1 MKDVQDGEVR
11 IFVGEENPLQEAQ
24 NYSMIVSPYQRSD
37 GEKGL
42 LAIIGPKRMRY
53 EQNKGLIEFMRRA
66 LGGQKYLTSLLLVIN
81 LFKNYKIKDMSK
93 KENISKFAKTIL
105 TVKAVIVNSQNEIL
119 LLKRSNKILNPGKW
133 DLPGG
138 TLEKAETLEE
148 ALTREIQEETGLKIE
163 VADILG
169 TAEFAKE
176 TNNLKMKNVD

>member
-1 MKDVQDGEVR
+1 
-11 IFVGEENPLQEAQ
+11 
-24 NYSMIVSPYQRSD
+24 
-37 GEKGL
+37 
-42 LAIIGPKRMRY
+42 
-53 EQNKGLIEFMRRA
+53 
-66 LGGQKYLTSLLLVIN
+66 
-81 LFKNYKIKDMSK
+81 MSK